1 MLWQCCFC
9 RVHQDKRG
17 CQEEL
22 EMTDNQEEMGYQEEL
37 ESKDKMVSMVVP
49 DQLVILEIK

>member
-1 MLWQCCFC
+1 
-9 RVHQDKRG
+9 
-17 CQEEL
+17 
-22 EMTDNQEEMGYQEEL
+22 MTDNQEEMGYQEEL